1 MSNNKPKFYLFREK
15 VSLKELREQDEKDKE
30 KEKKK
35 KLKKVMK
42 GKAKPYL
49 NPDNK
54 ILLPTRE
61 SIAEQIRHSNR
72 TAILIDN
79 EFNV

>member
-1 MSNNKPKFYLFREK
+1 LTD
-15 VSLKELREQDEKDKE
+15 LREQDKKEKEQEEKDKE

-61 SIAEQIRHSNR
+61 SIAEQIRRSNR

>member
-1 MSNNKPKFYLFREK
+1 MSNIKPKFYLFREK

-61 SIAEQIRHSNR
+61 SIAEQIRHSNK

>member
-1 MSNNKPKFYLFREK
+1 MSNKPKFYLFREK
-15 VSLKELREQDEKDKE
+15 VSLKDLREQDEKDKK

-35 KLKKVMK
+35 KLKKDMK
-42 GKAKPYL
+42 GKGKPFI
-49 NPDNK
+49 NSTNK

-61 SIAEQIRHSNR
+61 NIAEQIRRSNR
-72 TAILIDN
+72 TGILIDN